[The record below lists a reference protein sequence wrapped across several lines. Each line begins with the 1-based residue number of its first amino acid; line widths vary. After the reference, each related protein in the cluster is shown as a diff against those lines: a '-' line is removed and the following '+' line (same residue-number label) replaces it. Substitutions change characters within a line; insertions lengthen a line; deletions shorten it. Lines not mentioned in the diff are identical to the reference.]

1 MYQATDHSPSEAER
15 ADDVDWYVRKFRLE
29 SAESDACS
37 DSLPVEVP
45 EVRSRKWLFAVI
57 AVVIGLSALLA
68 LATFVVSGQQ

>member
-1 MYQATDHSPSEAER
+1 MYPATDHLPNEAKRE
-15 ADDVDWYVRKFRLE
+15 DDVDWYVRKFRLE
-29 SAESDACS
+29 STEIDACS

-45 EVRSRKWLFAVI
+45 EVRSRKWLVAVV

>member
-1 MYQATDHSPSEAER
+1 MYQATEHLPSEAER

-29 SAESDACS
+29 STENDACN

-45 EVRSRKWLFAVI
+45 EVRSRKWLFAVV